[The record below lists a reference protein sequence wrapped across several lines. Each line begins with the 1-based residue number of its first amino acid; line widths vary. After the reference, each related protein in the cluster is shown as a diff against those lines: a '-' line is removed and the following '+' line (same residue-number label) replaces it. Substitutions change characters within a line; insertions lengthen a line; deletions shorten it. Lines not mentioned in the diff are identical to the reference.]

1 MSIHTLN
8 SIVKRNASLNNK
20 YGVTESKKAEIDAL
34 TMQVLNA
41 QQNVALFQTIVE
53 SLTDK
58 YNNFQTLLNTANTT
72 RTQAFNNK
80 NLGTQLVQSANNL
93 MNNSSVAFNEVVDAK
108 SKLNEVAVNV
118 KNLMD
123 KLIYSVEVI
132 NKLATTVIRKK
143 ALNPLISDELVSML
157 STAGSDANN
166 VIALTLVALKSTF
179 ASQGSVMES
188 ESAIELSYAQAKEL
202 YNTLTVVP
210 DASGNEKTY
219 SLASILDV
227 AYADAQKNYAYMENA
242 VAITEKQL
250 SDAKADLSKAQIKLK
265 SLQSGLAAANAAA
278 LAS

>member
-8 SIVKRNASLNNK
+8 SIVKRNASLNSK

-34 TMQVLNA
+34 TIQVLNT

-58 YNNFQTLLNTANTT
+58 YNNFQTLLNTADST
-72 RTQAFNNK
+72 RNQAFNNK
-80 NLGTQLVQSANNL
+80 NLGIQLVQSANNL
-93 MNNSSVAFNEVVDAK
+93 MNNSSVAFNEVVNAK
-108 SKLNEVAVNV
+108 SKISEVAVNV

-166 VIALTLVALKSTF
+166 VISLTLVALKSTF
-179 ASQGSVMES
+179 ASQGAIMES

-210 DASGNEKTY
+210 DSSGNEKTY

-227 AYADAQKNYAYMENA
+227 AYTDAQNNYAYMENA